1 MTPGGETAKAKY
13 AADSERKVKA
23 VIEEGES
30 FWNTMD
36 EFERVSVQSYTDRN
50 ICFQINDH
58 LHNGAPAS
66 RDIKDAIELIDQAL
80 QRAGLPDDMVLCR
93 GVNPDV
99 WELMKA
105 DPKCVTP
112 GEEFTLR
119 GFTSTT
125 YDRARAWKY
134 ASERAKDADEIAM
147 IEVLAS
153 KGTRALSLEAHS
165 YSPNDKEILINRNT
179 NFKVIEA
186 CKVGN
191 VMRLIWEV
199 LP

>member
-1 MTPGGETAKAKY
+1 
-13 AADSERKVKA
+13 
-23 VIEEGES
+23 
-30 FWNTMD
+30 MD
-36 EFERVSVQSYTDRN
+36 EFEQVSVQSYTDRN
-50 ICFQINDH
+50 VCFQINDH
-58 LHNGAPAS
+58 LHNGTPAS

-80 QRAGLPDDMVLCR
+80 QRASLPDDMVLYR
-93 GVNPDV
+93 GVNTDV

-105 DPKCVTP
+105 DPKCFTT
-112 GEEFTLR
+112 GEEFTLL

-125 YDRARAWKY
+125 YDREKAWKY

-147 IEVLAS
+147 IEVLAP

-165 YSPNDKEILINRNT
+165 YSPNDKEILINRDT

-186 CKVGN
+186 RKEGN

-199 LP
+199 LA